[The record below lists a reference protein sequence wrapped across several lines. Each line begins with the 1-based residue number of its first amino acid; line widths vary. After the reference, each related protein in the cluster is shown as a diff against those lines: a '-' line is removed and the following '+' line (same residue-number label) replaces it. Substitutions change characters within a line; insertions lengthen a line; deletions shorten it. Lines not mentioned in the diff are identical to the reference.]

1 MPPKKG
7 FTWTREAEKS
17 FEEMKRYIKKLLTLV
32 APKARESLIVYLA
45 ASRECVSAVLMA
57 KRGKYQR
64 PIYFVNTQ
72 EEDDETD
79 FQNQEEKGKNTG
91 WRIYTDGASS
101 DNGSWAGLMI
111 VSPEGMEFTYALKF
125 EFTVTNNEAEYE
137 VVKPGLRIAKE
148 MKIEEITV
156 FVDSQLVANQVNG
169 SYEAKH
175 HHIKQYLQITKELL
189 KSF

>member
-1 MPPKKG
+1 MSKVL
-7 FTWTREAEKS
+7 
-17 FEEMKRYIKKLLTLV
+17 LLTTGNRLEGRLTLRLQTQMF
-32 APKARESLIVYLA
+32 P
-45 ASRECVSAVLMA
+45 SRIQGLPPNTNG
-57 KRGKYQR
+57 KRRQAQDSFPRSKR
-64 PIYFVNTQ
+64 DTQ

-111 VSPEGMEFTYALKF
+111 VSPKGMEFTYALKF